1 MSLKRPQSAHSRP
14 VKTFSTE
21 WRDLEGNASYK
32 DAKAAKAAAGRRGKD
47 AAMIW
52 RLIKFLVVLVVI
64 GFIGLVAYAYVGPLF
79 FSGDFAAPT
88 EEITQPVTLEG
99 N

>member
-1 MSLKRPQSAHSRP
+1 MP
-14 VKTFSTE
+14 VIKMHK
-21 WRDLEGNASYK
+21 AV
-32 DAKAAKAAAGRRGKD
+32 KAAPGRRGKD

-64 GFIGLVAYAYVGPLF
+64 GAIGLVAYAYVGPLF

-88 EEITQPVTLEG
+88 EVITQPVALES